1 MFLIN
6 GGEYCQAK
14 EVKNKGNQ
22 RGEHRETE
30 GRNRGKRAWLF
41 HRVHRARDE
50 IGGVY
55 LPSQLQHTLQLC
67 T

>member
-6 GGEYCQAK
+6 GGEYWQAK

-30 GRNRGKRAWLF
+30 GQNRGKGAWLCTT
-41 HRVHRARDE
+41 E
-50 IGGVY
+50 YIGVEMK
-55 LPSQLQHTLQLC
+55 
-67 T
+67 